1 VIVTDVDLSIEG
13 LLAAAPPLERVDLR
27 DIVLRK
33 KDPTWRFALAANPA
47 NPGFLAQ
54 LVARDGTTGS
64 GSAGE
69 IGHIGHHLRSMRSAL
84 ADAVPVLVASA
95 GSAPPARS
103 ALSAL
108 TTLNGPARAIV
119 QTALLDLVA
128 RHRGQPAHELLG
140 PVQRRSVELTR
151 IVPLKSPGEMAEAAA
166 ELVAEGYR
174 NLKIKLDNSDADLDV
189 ARVAA
194 IRQAVGPAVGFTID
208 ANQSYP
214 VDGAVEVARRLE
226 PYRIDV
232 FEQPNPAD
240 DIAGLAEIRRRSPI
254 PIEADESA
262 ASLER
267 IASVVNAKAADGV
280 SIKIPKLGGIDH
292 ALSAIRMCG
301 QAGLHVR
308 MGAHVGSQL
317 LNAAAVHLAAVVPD
331 LAQPSE
337 LAEFDRLLDDPVT
350 GLTITNGRLDIPP
363 GAGYG
368 VAVTGAP
375 SEGISQ

>member
-1 VIVTDVDLSIEG
+1 VIVADVDLSIEG
-13 LLAAAPPLERVDLR
+13 LLAAAPPLKRVYIR

-47 NPGFLAQ
+47 NPGFLVR

-69 IGHIGHHLRSMRSAL
+69 IGHIGHHLGSMRSAL

-95 GSAPPARS
+95 GSAPPS
-103 ALSAL
+103 GSVL

-151 IVPLKSPGEMAEAAA
+151 IVPLKSPGEMAAAAA
-166 ELVAEGYR
+166 ELVAAGYR

-194 IRQAVGPAVGFTID
+194 IRQAVGPEVGFTID

-214 VDGAVEVARRLE
+214 VDGAVAVARRLE
-226 PYRIDV
+226 RYRIDV

-254 PIEADESA
+254 PVEADESA
-262 ASLER
+262 SSLRR
-267 IASVVNAKAADGV
+267 IASIIEAGAADGV

-292 ALSAIRMCG
+292 ALAAIRMCA
-301 QAGLHVR
+301 QAGLQVR

-331 LAQPSE
+331 LAEPSE

-368 VAVTGAP
+368 VTVTGAP
-375 SEGISQ
+375 SGGISQ